1 MYYRTK
7 LFSVF
12 NLEII
17 FNEISKFREDS
28 GSFVWIHSR
37 PKLTNWLFI
46 KSIHFKDLV
55 VELILTIHFLPKSSW
70 TFVKNNIYCRTIHFV
85 FRYYDKVEMNL
96 VRGGSREHLIDHH
109 HHHHLY
115 SNRLHRSVGSGLEQQ
130 IKSPSSSDSSRKKNT
145 KVLVISAGPQA
156 EQVI

>member
-1 MYYRTK
+1 MHFRCYITLTVMHTLGIYFRKTDFTIMLIECVAKKSLFTK
-7 LFSVF
+7 KPLKFCSLFC
-12 NLEII
+12 E
-17 FNEISKFREDS
+17 
-28 GSFVWIHSR
+28 
-37 PKLTNWLFI
+37 KLQFQSNFQYTWQD
-46 KSIHFKDLV
+46 K
-55 VELILTIHFLPKSSW
+55 TFLYIP
-70 TFVKNNIYCRTIHFV
+70 IFV

-96 VRGGSREHLIDHH
+96 VRGGSRERLID